1 MTYSALEVTVDERQ
15 SQKMRN
21 AIEEKKPLTVRLII
35 GKELS
40 KRTVLFTPSQIK
52 KIERV
57 ALIGKNSISIRMSK
71 KQVQANTEHK
81 GGFLWGLVS
90 RLAPAVLGGIAS
102 GLAAKAVSGKSVYVQ
117 KKGYCAQVEPVKGG
131 GLYLSPH
138 PDLSVGDGLFVS
150 NGSRHRDI
158 GRGLLLGDNSPFKDI
173 PLLGL
178 LL

>member
-1 MTYSALEVTVDERQ
+1 
-15 SQKMRN
+15 MRN
-21 AIEEKKPLTVRLII
+21 AIEEKKPLTLRVII
-35 GKELS
+35 GKNLS
-40 KRTVLFTPSQIK
+40 KRSVLFTPSQIK

-102 GLAAKAVSGKSVYVQ
+102 GLAAKAVSGKGVYVQ
-117 KKGYCAQVEPVKGG
+117 RDGCCARVEPVKGG

-138 PDLSVGDGLFVS
+138 PNLAAGDGLLVS
-150 NGSRHRDI
+150 EGSSIRD